1 MHCSILRWR
10 LEKYCRSLE
19 NSLELSLPVLYT
31 ANSIPVASPDFNFY
45 LLNSGRLLTFTWIPP
60 LYTAAWKLSPASK
73 LENCRAHLVSLL
85 SWINELCCL
94 MSDFLFVWGKGIN
107 LASVNSATIRIL
119 HWQGV
124 LYVKKMSLHIM
135 LFHHFCCLFFSS
147 PLIAF
152 KIFLFILAFSLI
164 IVCLGT
170 VFWICPTW
178 GCWASWICG
187 LMSYFRLVMH
197 L

>member
-19 NSLELSLPVLYT
+19 NSLWSSLFLYFILQT
-31 ANSIPVASPDFNFY
+31 QSPWPPQTSTSIS
-45 LLNSGRLLTFTWIPP
+45 STQEITFTWIPP
-60 LYTAAWKLSPASK
+60 SYTAAWKLSPASK

-85 SWINELCCL
+85 SWINELCYL

-124 LYVKKMSLHIM
+124 LYAKKMSLHIM
-135 LFHHFCCLFFSS
+135 LFHHFCCLFSPLWLLLRFFSS
-147 PLIAF
+147 
-152 KIFLFILAFSLI
+152 
-164 IVCLGT
+164 
-170 VFWICPTW
+170 FWLSAW
-178 GCWASWICG
+178 S
-187 LMSYFRLVMH
+187 
-197 L
+197 

>member
-1 MHCSILRWR
+1 MGKNTNWSNWR
-10 LEKYCRSLE
+10 KDYSDAFKGFYSQAQVASSHAAFNTQMKTWEVLQISGKL
-19 NSLELSLPVLYT
+19 SLELSLPVLYT

-60 LYTAAWKLSPASK
+60 SYTAAWKLSPASK

-119 HWQGV
+119 HWKGV

-135 LFHHFCCLFFSS
+135 LFHHFCCLFFFFPSDC
-147 PLIAF
+147 F
-152 KIFLFILAFSLI
+152 
-164 IVCLGT
+164 
-170 VFWICPTW
+170 
-178 GCWASWICG
+178 
-187 LMSYFRLVMH
+187 
-197 L
+197 